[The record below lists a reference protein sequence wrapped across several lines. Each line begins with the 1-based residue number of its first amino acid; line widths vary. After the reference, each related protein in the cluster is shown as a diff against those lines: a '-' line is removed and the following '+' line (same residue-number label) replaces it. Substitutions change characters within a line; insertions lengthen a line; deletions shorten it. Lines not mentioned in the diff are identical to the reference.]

1 MPLWPTKSF
10 ILWSLKSIFLEDWGQ
25 TSSRFSQ
32 SPYELTY
39 WLTYSDLLFH
49 YWHVCLT
56 RWWYI
61 VSSSRLSWCP
71 NKLQPCLIGPPC
83 PPGSPGDAYNQL
95 FIFIHIISLPFP
107 GSSVAAPP
115 NLRTSFLLVTPLSR
129 GVEPLLLLLHHQL
142 KNSVLPNVCDIG
154 GKERGGDGFTDYVWQ
169 KKGPLG

>member
-1 MPLWPTKSF
+1 MPLRPTKSF
-10 ILWSLKSIFLEDWGQ
+10 ISQFFLEGWGQ

-32 SPYELTY
+32 SPNELTY

-95 FIFIHIISLPFP
+95 FIFIHIIS
-107 GSSVAAPP
+107 P